1 LVDASGQ
8 IRAANRAFQEMLGFT
23 RDEIRGC
30 SLLDITPEEDQPTMQ
45 ARIARLVAG
54 EVQEYHIQR
63 RYRRKDGRVVWAN
76 NSVSVVPAT
85 QTAPRMLVVVAEDI
99 TEGKRAAEA
108 LAKAQNE
115 LARVSRVT
123 TLGELAASIAHEVN
137 QPLAAVVANANACL
151 RWLDAQPPDPDEAEV
166 AVQRIVRDA
175 NRASEVIARI
185 RGFFRRGEN
194 VPTSVDVAEVIDEVI
209 GLVQADSRAQG
220 VTIHRTPDHSLPAA
234 TVDRVQLQ
242 QVILNLVMNALE
254 AMVLAQ
260 DQPRTLELGAWRTAQ
275 QDAVQVDVRDTGVG
289 IDASDRDHIFDA
301 FHTTKPEGMGMG
313 LAISRSIIE
322 AHGGHLWVTSNA
334 GRGVTFHFTLP
345 TCHA

>member
-1 LVDASGQ
+1 
-8 IRAANRAFQEMLGFT
+8 
-23 RDEIRGC
+23 
-30 SLLDITPEEDQPTMQ
+30 
-45 ARIARLVAG
+45 
-54 EVQEYHIQR
+54 
-63 RYRRKDGRVVWAN
+63 
-76 NSVSVVPAT
+76 
-85 QTAPRMLVVVAEDI
+85 MLVVVAEDI

-115 LARVSRVT
+115 LARVARVT

-175 NRASEVIARI
+175 NRASDVIARI
-185 RGFFRRGEN
+185 RGFLRRGEF
-194 VPTSVDVAEVIDEVI
+194 VPTPVDVEDVIDEVI

-220 VTIHRTPDHSLPAA
+220 VSILRTPVPGLPAA
-234 TVDRVQLQ
+234 RVDRVQLQ

-254 AMVLAQ
+254 AMVLSP
-260 DQPRTLELGAWRTAQ
+260 DEPRTLELGACCREED
-275 QDAVQVDVRDTGVG
+275 DAVQVNVRDTGVG
-289 IDASDRDHIFDA
+289 IDPSDRDRIFDA

-322 AHGGHLWVTSNA
+322 AHGGHLWVTSND

-345 TCHA
+345 AAHP